1 MKLVHPDLQMQLHLT
16 PPAAVALT
24 IEAPELFLKYI
35 QDLYLQSN
43 GREGQFVLSDVN
55 KELRISKFVEVILEP
70 FSLDTNDRRI
80 LNKVYADLRDLAMD
94 EEGYLRTQDILA
106 QLQQYFMELEE
117 RSPYILTVDSDIN
130 VIDVFKALGVR
141 FEAYEEGV
149 FENLTQYIRILGD
162 VLQKKVVV
170 LVGMTGYLTKEQIM
184 LLTKEAIY
192 HEISII
198 YAESKSYDWA
208 GLGIVSYIIDSDG
221 CEIF

>member
-149 FENLTQYIRILGD
+149 FENLTQYIRIIGD